1 MILSN
6 NKFFR
11 ALDFSKNN
19 SFSYIFICD
28 HATNIIPKYLKN
40 LGLNDKQL
48 VSHIAWDIGAKEVTI
63 KLAKDL
69 NCPCS
74 FSNFSRL
81 FIDPNRSK
89 RSFESIVSSQEG
101 HNIPGNQNINISDF
115 KNRLNYHNNYHKN
128 LKSFIA
134 KCRERN
140 KKFTLVSVHSFN
152 QKYLNEFRSFDV
164 GILYNSNNVNLALKM
179 FDFFEK
185 NNISYGNNYPYS
197 GFFYNFTLDL
207 HCHNKIENIC
217 VELRND
223 LIMNKKG
230 IDKWS
235 EILKM
240 ALNSYDKK
248 QKVKNSN

>member
-6 NKFFR
+6 NKFFC

-19 SFSYIFICD
+19 SFPYIFICD
-28 HATNIIPKYLKN
+28 HATNMIPKYLKN
-40 LGLNDKQL
+40 LGLKNKQL
-48 VSHIAWDIGAKEVTI
+48 ASHIAWDIGAKELTI

-69 NCPCS
+69 NSLCC

-81 FIDPNRSK
+81 LIDPNRSK
-89 RSFESIVSSQEG
+89 RSFESIVSSQDG
-101 HNIPGNQNINISDF
+101 HRIPGNQKIKISDF
-115 KNRLNYHNNYHKN
+115 KNRLKYYYSYHKN
-128 LKSFIA
+128 LKLFIT
-134 KCRERN
+134 KCREIN
-140 KKFTLVSVHSFN
+140 KKFILVSVHSFN
-152 QKYLNEFRSFDV
+152 QKYLNEFRSLEV

-185 NNISYGNNYPYS
+185 NNIPYGNNYPYS

-207 HCHNKIENIC
+207 HCNNKIQNIC

-240 ALNSYDKK
+240 AFNNYDKK
-248 QKVKNSN
+248 QEVKN